1 MKIHSAIHTIVS
13 FLSWV
18 FGFQTGKEQ
27 PEEESVEKEA
37 FAPAAAAPADEP
49 VLQLRSDHPLNKLW
63 ELRRSQTRERLPP
76 PELRME
82 SPKLTLLTPKE
93 AKKELSRLQ
102 SAINSSANQRWKLSQ
117 PPKKKRGEEEE
128 EEPVAVP
135 VLDAQVTVITTTGQM
150 TAWVL
155 IYPPVGDGAELSGEM
170 LSAALEGSGIAF
182 GLDDEL
188 LKRLPQDPKRYFRLF
203 LVAQGQLPVNGKDGS
218 VVDLFPRKPEQKLD
232 MDEFGQLDYTQLNL
246 IQNVEEGGV
255 ICRIIP
261 PTMGVPGYTVQ
272 NKELSAKDGR
282 PATPPAGR
290 NTQVTEDG
298 TAVVATKAGDVKFN
312 GRAFTVRQVMEID
325 GNVDYA
331 VGSIN
336 YVGDV
341 HVHGDVLSGFSIQAM
356 GDITVDGV
364 VEACTIEAGGDL
376 VVAKGIAGSD
386 QAIIRAQGKIFAKY
400 LESCCVYVRSGLQT
414 DCIMNCDVYSDSTV
428 NVRSGRGTIIGGSI
442 RAAEEVDAG
451 AIGSQVELPTR
462 IILGGLPCEEFERE
476 VLVKELAE
484 LEETIEKTERQPDS
498 SVKLSQLSK
507 MRMKVL
513 INKKKLEQVD
523 KDLELLRS
531 ELDERNSKGRL
542 VCDIAHRGT
551 EVTIGQSTLRLNR
564 EIRPCHA
571 KLIDGEV
578 AFF

>member
-1 MKIHSAIHTIVS
+1 MTIHPKIRTVLS
-13 FLSWV
+13 FLSRLL
-18 FGFQTGKEQ
+18 GFQTGQVQ
-27 PEEESVEKEA
+27 PEEETAEREQ
-37 FAPAAAAPADEP
+37 FAPAAAAPEDKP

-82 SPKLTLLTPKE
+82 SPKLKLLTPKE
-93 AKKELSRLQ
+93 AKRELSRLQ
-102 SAINSSANQRWKLSQ
+102 SAINSSANQRWKLAQ
-117 PPKKKRGEEEE
+117 PPKKKRGEEDA
-128 EEPVAVP
+128 EPVAEP
-135 VLDAQVTVITTTGQM
+135 VLDAQVTVITTSGQM

-155 IYPPVGDGAELSGEM
+155 CYPPVGDGQELSVEM
-170 LSAALEGSGIAF
+170 LRAALDGSGVVF
-182 GLDDEL
+182 GLDEKL
-188 LKRLPQDPKRYFRLF
+188 IERLPQDPKRYLRLF
-203 LVAQGQLPVNGKDGS
+203 LVAQGRLAVNGKDGS
-218 VVDLFPRKPEQKLD
+218 VVDLFPRQPEQKLEA
-232 MDEFGQLDYTQLNL
+232 DEFGQLDYTQLNL

-290 NTQVTEDG
+290 NTEVTEDG
-298 TAVVATKAGDVKFN
+298 TAVVATKTGDVKFN

-386 QAIIRAQGKIFAKY
+386 QAIIRAHGKIFAKY

-451 AIGSQVELPTR
+451 AIGSQSELPTR
-462 IILGGLPCEEFERE
+462 ITLGGLPCEEFERE
-476 VLVKELAE
+476 VLVKELDE
-484 LEETIEKTERQPDS
+484 LEEDIEKTERQPDS

-523 KDLELLRS
+523 KELELLRS
-531 ELDERNSKGRL
+531 ELDERNNKGRL

-551 EVTIGQSTLRLNR
+551 EITIGNATMRLNR

-571 KLIDGEV
+571 KLMDGEV